1 MKAKHL
7 FFAMALPGL
16 FAACT
21 QEEWTSNEANNSL
34 ELAKRHNAGVVEFTI
49 DGDEAETRFNHEL
62 GRFDNGEEIDLYLM
76 DELTGNCDDGDANHM
91 HGYNT
96 SVQCWKYFNVW
107 DELYTLKDYAQ
118 TRYPFAYDETSQTWK
133 NCATLLEGNYF
144 AMHPSNEKIT
154 NRKDVWHYINPV
166 QGFSKDGEFYKL
178 AMDNQFWLGYTPIYR
193 DEDRTGEMTLP
204 LSMQP
209 VMTVLKLN
217 IGNKGST
224 DVIIDK
230 IVFKDGQGR
239 ALPTIAYVKP
249 NLPEEWRKT
258 VDVENPK
265 TADGCGD
272 LTCNDQ
278 ALDSEY
284 SRELTWPGTSTGRA
298 TARSIVEYAT
308 PADHIPYGL
317 EDTNVAYEYI
327 FNFDEA
333 SDLGGHFLKGNVD
346 NGEYVTVYFP
356 LPHNL
361 GDIVLEPVIYG
372 RIYDKPNNTWKYG
385 ILRKGD
391 FTSDNGS
398 KVFTLD
404 QAHLGKLQ
412 PYAQEVTAAF
422 DEMGFEAIN
431 DARIE
436 STEDLMRYLKGLE
449 TSYTSQEDVTIETK
463 VYGNGLVIND
473 EVINYLDEMNS
484 KNDCFITLDFEALN
498 STRYGE
504 ATVMLDTE
512 KESMKYFNFGNGTIN
527 FVVNKGI
534 HSLEKPNQNL
544 KSLAVEEN
552 AIFNVKADAK
562 IANTENNGILNV
574 AAKIKGNVE
583 NHKTIELQNTLLN
596 SANIDGIFTNENI
609 ANVVGTVTVKT
620 LKNKNT
626 CVNCG
631 VDKAVLTITNAGT
644 LDVQDLTNDD
654 KIVNNGILNAEELMN
669 NGTIESNA
677 TSNISA
683 LTNKGT
689 FAVNAGVTTLTEENS
704 NEGTINVAADA
715 KLSVKDDN
723 TLANQEAGVIN
734 VKGDL
739 MENIQNSGIIYV
751 IGDGHV
757 GVNGIVAN
765 SANGI
770 IDISAANN
778 GASSRVAKDMVTGK
792 AGNYFRYTVKQTIAA
807 DLKNTLA
814 ALISDNNYG
823 KNPVILVWNA
833 DSPATFGNTSNQ
845 GLVNAGKV
853 ERVIIERELTLIGTV
868 TFNDLNNNCNAVG
881 IKSDVN
887 AYNKAFQITSN
898 GKVIVDNAAK
908 LVLNRGSEYTN
919 IIFVTAWV
927 DGTLKVNN
935 TGALDST
942 TPELVKVFGAGRC
955 EFGAK
960 PANYSKWTKS
970 GEYTGE
976 WLVED

>member
-107 DELYTLKDYAQ
+107 DELYTLKNYAQ

-217 IGNKGST
+217 IGNKGNT
-224 DVIIDK
+224 DVIVDK

-249 NLPEEWRKT
+249 ALDEEWRKT

-398 KVFTLD
+398 RVFTLD
-404 QAHLGKLQ
+404 QANLGKLQ

-422 DEMGFEAIN
+422 DELGFEAIT

-436 STEDLMRYLKGLE
+436 NTEDLMRYLKGLE
-449 TSYTSQEDVTIETK
+449 TSYTSQEDVTIETN

-473 EVINYLDEMNS
+473 EVISYLDEMNS
-484 KNDCFITLDFEALN
+484 KNDCFITLDFKALN
-498 STRYGE
+498 TTD

-512 KESMKYFNFGNGTIN
+512 KESMKYFKFGNGTIN

-534 HSLEKPNQNL
+534 HSLEKANQNL

-574 AAKIKGNVE
+574 AAKIEGDVE

-654 KIVNNGILNAEELMN
+654 KIVNNGILNAEKLMN

-677 TSNISA
+677 TSNIST

-689 FAVNAGVTTLTEENS
+689 IEVNAGVTTLTEENS

-739 MENIQNSGIIYV
+739 MENIQNSGIINV

-757 GVNGIVAN
+757 GVNGIVDN

-814 ALISDNNYG
+814 ALISDNNY
-823 KNPVILVWNA
+823 KNNPIILVWDNN
-833 DSPATFGNTSNQ
+833 SPATFGNSQNY
-845 GLVNAGKV
+845 GYVDVKV
-853 ERVIIERELTLIGTV
+853 ERAIIDRELTLIGTV

-887 AYNKAFQITSN
+887 AYNKAFQITSK

-908 LVLNRGSEYTN
+908 LVLNRGNDYSYE
-919 IIFVTAWV
+919 FVTAWV

-942 TPELVKVFGAGRC
+942 TPGLVKVFGAGRC

-960 PANYSKWTKS
+960 PANYSKWTES

>member
-76 DELTGNCDDGDANHM
+76 DELTGNCDNGDANHM

-217 IGNKGST
+217 IGNKGNT
-224 DVIIDK
+224 DVIVDK

-249 NLPEEWRKT
+249 TLPEDEWRKT

-272 LTCNDQ
+272 LTCNSQ

-284 SRELTWPGTSTGRA
+284 SRELTWPGTSIGRA

-404 QAHLGKLQ
+404 QANLGKLQ

-422 DEMGFEAIN
+422 DEYGFEAIT

-449 TSYTSQEDVTIETK
+449 TSYTSQENVTIETN

-473 EVINYLDEMNS
+473 EVISYLDEMNS
-484 KNDCFITLDFEALN
+484 KNDCFITLDFKALN
-498 STRYGE
+498 TTD

-534 HSLEKPNQNL
+534 HSLEKANQNL

-574 AAKIKGNVE
+574 AAKIEGNVE
-583 NHKTIELQNTLLN
+583 NHKTIELQN

-609 ANVVGTVTVKT
+609 ANVVGTVTVET

-654 KIVNNGILNAEELMN
+654 KIVNNGILNAEKLMN

-677 TSNISA
+677 TSNIST

-689 FAVNAGVTTLTEENS
+689 IEVNAGVTTLTEENS

-770 IDISAANN
+770 IDISASNN

-814 ALISDNNYG
+814 ALISDNNY
-823 KNPVILVWNA
+823 KNNPIILVWDNN
-833 DSPATFGNTSNQ
+833 SPATFGNSQNY
-845 GLVNAGKV
+845 GYVDVKV
-853 ERVIIERELTLIGTV
+853 ERAIIDRELTLIGTV

-887 AYNKAFQITSN
+887 AYNKAFQITSK

-908 LVLNRGSEYTN
+908 LVLNRGNDYSYE
-919 IIFVTAWV
+919 FVTAWV

-942 TPELVKVFGAGRC
+942 TPGLVKVFGAGRC

-960 PANYSKWTKS
+960 PANYSKWTES

>member
-249 NLPEEWRKT
+249 TLPGEWRKT

-398 KVFTLD
+398 RVFTLD

-422 DEMGFEAIN
+422 DEMGFEAIT

-449 TSYTSQEDVTIETK
+449 TSYTSKENVTIETK

-534 HSLEKPNQNL
+534 HSLEKANQNL

-574 AAKIKGNVE
+574 AAKIEGNVE

-644 LDVQDLTNDD
+644 LDVQDLTNYD

-677 TSNISA
+677 TSNIST

-689 FAVNAGVTTLTEENS
+689 IEVNAGVTTLTKENS

-739 MENIQNSGIIYV
+739 MENIQNSGIINV

-757 GVNGIVAN
+757 GVNGVVAD
-765 SANGI
+765 SAHGI

-778 GASSRVAKDMVTGK
+778 GASSRVAKDVVTGK

-814 ALISDNNYG
+814 ALISDKNYKNN
-823 KNPVILVWNA
+823 PIILVWDNN
-833 DSPATFGNTSNQ
+833 SPATFGNSRNY
-845 GLVNAGKV
+845 GYVDVKV
-853 ERVIIERELTLIGTV
+853 ERAIIDRELTLIGTV

-887 AYNKAFQITSN
+887 AYNKAFQITSK

-908 LVLNRGSEYTN
+908 LVLNRGNDYSYE
-919 IIFVTAWV
+919 FVTAWV

-942 TPELVKVFGAGRC
+942 TPGLVKVFGAGRC

-960 PANYSKWTKS
+960 PANYSKWTES

>member
-76 DELTGNCDDGDANHM
+76 DELTGNCDNGDANHM

-217 IGNKGST
+217 IGNKGNT
-224 DVIIDK
+224 DVIVDK

-249 NLPEEWRKT
+249 TLPKDEWRKT

-284 SRELTWPGTSTGRA
+284 SRELTWPGTSIGRA

-404 QAHLGKLQ
+404 QANLGKLQ

-422 DEMGFEAIN
+422 DEYGFEAIT

-449 TSYTSQEDVTIETK
+449 TSYTSQENVTIETN

-473 EVINYLDEMNS
+473 EVISYLDEMNS
-484 KNDCFITLDFEALN
+484 KNDCFITLDFKALN
-498 STRYGE
+498 TTD

-534 HSLEKPNQNL
+534 HSLEKANQNL

-574 AAKIKGNVE
+574 AAKIEGNVE
-583 NHKTIELQNTLLN
+583 NHKTIELQN

-609 ANVVGTVTVKT
+609 ANVVGTVTVET

-631 VDKAVLTITNAGT
+631 VDKALLTITNAGT

-654 KIVNNGILNAEELMN
+654 KIVNNGILNAEKLMN

-677 TSNISA
+677 TSNIST
-683 LTNKGT
+683 LTNRGT
-689 FAVNAGVTTLTEENS
+689 IEVNAGVTTLTEENS

-814 ALISDNNYG
+814 ALISDNNY
-823 KNPVILVWNA
+823 KNNPIILVWDNN
-833 DSPATFGNTSNQ
+833 SPATFGNSQNY
-845 GLVNAGKV
+845 GYVDVKV
-853 ERVIIERELTLIGTV
+853 ERAIIDRELTLIGTV

-887 AYNKAFQITSN
+887 AYNKAFQITSK

-908 LVLNRGSEYTN
+908 LVLNRGNDYSYE
-919 IIFVTAWV
+919 FVTAWV

-942 TPELVKVFGAGRC
+942 TPGLVKVFGAGRC

-960 PANYSKWTKS
+960 PANYSKWTES

>member
-76 DELTGNCDDGDANHM
+76 DELTGNCDNGDANHM

-217 IGNKGST
+217 IGNKGNT
-224 DVIIDK
+224 DVIVDK

-249 NLPEEWRKT
+249 ALDEEWRKT
-258 VDVENPK
+258 VEVENPK

-272 LTCNDQ
+272 LTCNGR

-284 SRELTWPGTSTGRA
+284 SRELTWPGTSIGRA

-404 QAHLGKLQ
+404 QANLGKLQ

-422 DEMGFEAIN
+422 DEYGFEAIT

-436 STEDLMRYLKGLE
+436 NTEDLMRYLKGLE
-449 TSYTSQEDVTIETK
+449 TSYTSQENVTIETN

-473 EVINYLDEMNS
+473 EVISYLDEMNS
-484 KNDCFITLDFEALN
+484 KNDCFITLDFKALN
-498 STRYGE
+498 TTD

-534 HSLEKPNQNL
+534 HSLEKANQNL

-574 AAKIKGNVE
+574 AAKIEGNVE
-583 NHKTIELQNTLLN
+583 NHKTIELQN

-609 ANVVGTVTVKT
+609 ANVVGTVTVET

-654 KIVNNGILNAEELMN
+654 KIVNNGILNAEKLMN

-677 TSNISA
+677 TSNIST

-689 FAVNAGVTTLTEENS
+689 IEVNAGVTTLTEENS

-814 ALISDNNYG
+814 ALISDNNY
-823 KNPVILVWNA
+823 KNNPIILVWDNN
-833 DSPATFGNTSNQ
+833 SPATFGNSQNY
-845 GLVNAGKV
+845 GYVDVKV
-853 ERVIIERELTLIGTV
+853 ERAIIDRELTLIGTV

-887 AYNKAFQITSN
+887 AYNKAFQITSK

-908 LVLNRGSEYTN
+908 LVLNSGNDYSYE
-919 IIFVTAWV
+919 FVTAWV

-942 TPELVKVFGAGRC
+942 TPGLVKVFGAGRC

-960 PANYSKWTKS
+960 PANYSKWTES

>member
-76 DELTGNCDDGDANHM
+76 DELTGNCDNGDANHM

-217 IGNKGST
+217 IGNKGNT
-224 DVIIDK
+224 DVIVDK

-249 NLPEEWRKT
+249 TLPKDEWRKT

-284 SRELTWPGTSTGRA
+284 SRELTWPGTSIGRA

-404 QAHLGKLQ
+404 QANLGKLQ

-422 DEMGFEAIN
+422 DEYGFEAIT

-449 TSYTSQEDVTIETK
+449 TSYTSQENVTIETN

-473 EVINYLDEMNS
+473 EVISYLDEMNS
-484 KNDCFITLDFEALN
+484 KNDCFITLDFKALN
-498 STRYGE
+498 TTD

-534 HSLEKPNQNL
+534 HSLEKANQNL

-574 AAKIKGNVE
+574 AAKIEGNVE
-583 NHKTIELQNTLLN
+583 NHKTIELQN

-609 ANVVGTVTVKT
+609 ANVVGTVTVET

-654 KIVNNGILNAEELMN
+654 KIVNNGILNAEKLMN

-677 TSNISA
+677 TSNIST
-683 LTNKGT
+683 LTNRGT
-689 FAVNAGVTTLTEENS
+689 IEVNAGVTTLTEENS

-814 ALISDNNYG
+814 ALISDNNY
-823 KNPVILVWNA
+823 KNNPIILVWDNN
-833 DSPATFGNTSNQ
+833 SPATFGNSQNY
-845 GLVNAGKV
+845 GYVDVKV
-853 ERVIIERELTLIGTV
+853 ERAIIDRELTLIGTV

-887 AYNKAFQITSN
+887 AYNKAFQITSK

-908 LVLNRGSEYTN
+908 LVLNRGNDYSYE
-919 IIFVTAWV
+919 FVTAWV

-942 TPELVKVFGAGRC
+942 TPGLVKVFGAGRC

-960 PANYSKWTKS
+960 PANYSKWTES

>member
-76 DELTGNCDDGDANHM
+76 DELTGNCDNGDANHM

-217 IGNKGST
+217 IGNKGNT
-224 DVIIDK
+224 DVIVDK

-249 NLPEEWRKT
+249 TLPEGEWRKT

-272 LTCNDQ
+272 LTCNGKT
-278 ALDSEY
+278 LDSEY

-404 QAHLGKLQ
+404 QANLGKLQ

-422 DEMGFEAIN
+422 DEYGFEAIT

-449 TSYTSQEDVTIETK
+449 TSYTSQENVTIETN

-473 EVINYLDEMNS
+473 EVISYLDEMNS
-484 KNDCFITLDFEALN
+484 KNDCFITLDFKALN
-498 STRYGE
+498 TTD

-527 FVVNKGI
+527 FVVNKGV
-534 HSLEKPNQNL
+534 HSLEKDNQNL

-574 AAKIKGNVE
+574 AAKIEGNVE
-583 NHKTIELQNTLLN
+583 NHKTIELQNY
-596 SANIDGIFTNENI
+596 ANIDGIFTNENI
-609 ANVVGTVTVKT
+609 ANVVGAVDVKT
-620 LKNKNT
+620 LNNKNT

-631 VDKAVLTITNAGT
+631 VDEAVLTITKAGT
-644 LDVQDLTNDD
+644 LNVQTLSNDN
-654 KIVNNGILNAEELMN
+654 KIVNDGILNAEELTN

-677 TSNISA
+677 TSNIA
-683 LTNKGT
+683 KMTNKG
-689 FAVNAGVTTLTEENS
+689 FVAVNAGVTTLTEENS
-704 NEGTINVAADA
+704 NEGTIDVAADA

-739 MENIQNSGIIYV
+739 MENIQNSGIINV

-814 ALISDNNYG
+814 ALISDNNY
-823 KNPVILVWNA
+823 KNNPIILVWDNN
-833 DSPATFGNTSNQ
+833 SPATFGNSQNY
-845 GLVNAGKV
+845 GYVDVKV
-853 ERVIIERELTLIGTV
+853 ERAIIDRELTLIGTV

-887 AYNKAFQITSN
+887 AYNKAFQITSK

-908 LVLNRGSEYTN
+908 LVLNRGNDYSYE
-919 IIFVTAWV
+919 FVTAWV

-942 TPELVKVFGAGRC
+942 TPGLVKVFGAGRC

-960 PANYSKWTKS
+960 PANYSKWTES

>member
-76 DELTGNCDDGDANHM
+76 DELTGNCDNGDANHM

-217 IGNKGST
+217 IGNKGNT
-224 DVIIDK
+224 DVIVDK

-249 NLPEEWRKT
+249 TLPESEWRKT
-258 VDVENPK
+258 VNVENPK

-272 LTCNDQ
+272 LICNNKT
-278 ALDSEY
+278 LDSEY

-404 QAHLGKLQ
+404 QANLGKLQ

-422 DEMGFEAIN
+422 DEYGFEAIT

-436 STEDLMRYLKGLE
+436 NTEDLMRYLKGLE
-449 TSYTSQEDVTIETK
+449 TSYTSQENVTIETN

-473 EVINYLDEMNS
+473 EVISYLDEMNS
-484 KNDCFITLDFEALN
+484 KNDCFITLDFKALN
-498 STRYGE
+498 TTD

-534 HSLEKPNQNL
+534 HSQEKANQNL
-544 KSLAVEEN
+544 KSLAIEEN
-552 AIFNVKADAK
+552 ATFNVKAETK
-562 IANTENNGILNV
+562 VGNTENNGNLSV
-574 AAKIKGNVE
+574 AAKIEGNVE
-583 NHKTIELQNTLLN
+583 NHKTIELQNN
-596 SANIDGIFTNENI
+596 ANIDGTFTNENI
-609 ANVVGTVTVKT
+609 ANVVGTVTVET

-654 KIVNNGILNAEELMN
+654 KIVNNGILNAEKLMN

-677 TSNISA
+677 TSNIST

-689 FAVNAGVTTLTEENS
+689 IEVNAGVTTLTEENS

-814 ALISDNNYG
+814 ALISDNNY
-823 KNPVILVWNA
+823 KNNPIILVWDNN
-833 DSPATFGNTSNQ
+833 SPATFGNSQNY
-845 GLVNAGKV
+845 GYVDVKV
-853 ERVIIERELTLIGTV
+853 ERAIIDRELTLIGTV

-887 AYNKAFQITSN
+887 AYNKAFQITSK

-908 LVLNRGSEYTN
+908 LVLNRGNDYSYE
-919 IIFVTAWV
+919 FVTAWV

>member
-217 IGNKGST
+217 IGNKGNT
-224 DVIIDK
+224 DVIVDK

-249 NLPEEWRKT
+249 TLPEDEWRKT

-272 LTCNDQ
+272 LTCNGKT
-278 ALDSEY
+278 LDSEY

-404 QAHLGKLQ
+404 QANLGKLQ

-422 DEMGFEAIN
+422 DEYGFEAIT

-449 TSYTSQEDVTIETK
+449 TSYTSQENVTIETN

-473 EVINYLDEMNS
+473 EVISYLDEMNS
-484 KNDCFITLDFEALN
+484 KNDCFITLDFKALN
-498 STRYGE
+498 TTD

-534 HSLEKPNQNL
+534 HSLEKANQNL

-574 AAKIKGNVE
+574 AAKIEGNVE
-583 NHKTIELQNTLLN
+583 NHKTIELQN

-609 ANVVGTVTVKT
+609 ANVVGTVTVET

-654 KIVNNGILNAEELMN
+654 KIVNNGILNAEKLMN

-677 TSNISA
+677 TSNIST

-689 FAVNAGVTTLTEENS
+689 IEVNAGVTTLTEENS

-814 ALISDNNYG
+814 ALISDNNY
-823 KNPVILVWNA
+823 KNNPIILVWDNN
-833 DSPATFGNTSNQ
+833 SPATFGNSQNY
-845 GLVNAGKV
+845 GYVDVKV
-853 ERVIIERELTLIGTV
+853 ERAIIDRELTLIGTV

-887 AYNKAFQITSN
+887 AYNKAFQITSK

-908 LVLNRGSEYTN
+908 LVLNRGNDYSYE
-919 IIFVTAWV
+919 FVTAWV

-942 TPELVKVFGAGRC
+942 TPGLVKVFGAGRC

-960 PANYSKWTKS
+960 PANYSKWTES

>member
-76 DELTGNCDDGDANHM
+76 DELTGNCDNGDANHM

-107 DELYTLKDYAQ
+107 NELYTLKDYAQ

-217 IGNKGST
+217 IGNKGNT
-224 DVIIDK
+224 DVIVDK

-249 NLPEEWRKT
+249 TLPEDEWRKT
-258 VDVENPK
+258 VEVENPK

-272 LTCNDQ
+272 LTCNGET
-278 ALDSEY
+278 LDSEY

-298 TARSIVEYAT
+298 TARSIVKYAT

-333 SDLGGHFLKGNVD
+333 SELGGHFLKGNVD

-361 GDIVLEPVIYG
+361 GKEIVLEPVIYG

-412 PYAQEVTAAF
+412 PYAQEVTATF
-422 DEMGFEAIN
+422 DEYGFEAIT

-436 STEDLMRYLKGLE
+436 NTEDLMRYLKGLE
-449 TSYTSQEDVTIETK
+449 TSYTSQNKVNIETN

-473 EVINYLDEMNS
+473 EVISYLDEMNS
-484 KNDCFITLDFEALN
+484 KNDCFITLDFKALN
-498 STRYGE
+498 NTKYGE

-512 KESMKYFNFGNGTIN
+512 KESMKYFNFGNGSIN

-574 AAKIKGNVE
+574 AAKIEGNVE

-654 KIVNNGILNAEELMN
+654 KIVNNGILNAGKLMN

-677 TSNISA
+677 TSKISA

-689 FAVNAGVTTLTEENS
+689 FAVNAGVTTLTGENS
-704 NEGTINVAADA
+704 NEGTIKVAAGA
-715 KLSVKDDN
+715 KLSVMDDN

-734 VKGDL
+734 VEGDL

-757 GVNGIVAN
+757 GVNGVVAD
-765 SANGI
+765 SAHGI

-778 GASSRVAKDMVTGK
+778 GASSRVAKDVVTGK

-868 TFNDLNNNCNAVG
+868 TFNDLNNNCNAVV

-887 AYNKAFQITSN
+887 AYNKAFQITSK

-908 LVLNRGSEYTN
+908 LVLNRGN
-919 IIFVTAWV
+919 DADKFVTAWV

-942 TPELVKVFGAGRC
+942 TPGLVKVFGAGRC

-970 GEYTGE
+970 GKYTGE

>member
-249 NLPEEWRKT
+249 TLPGEWRKT

-398 KVFTLD
+398 RVFTLD

-422 DEMGFEAIN
+422 DEMGFEAIT

-449 TSYTSQEDVTIETK
+449 TSYTSKENVTIETK

-534 HSLEKPNQNL
+534 HSLEKANQNL

-574 AAKIKGNVE
+574 AAKIEGNVE

-677 TSNISA
+677 TSNIST

-689 FAVNAGVTTLTEENS
+689 IEVNAGVTTLTKENS

-739 MENIQNSGIIYV
+739 MENIQNSGIINV

-757 GVNGIVAN
+757 GVNGVVAD
-765 SANGI
+765 SAHGI

-778 GASSRVAKDMVTGK
+778 GASSRVAKDVVTGK

-814 ALISDNNYG
+814 ALISDKNYKNN
-823 KNPVILVWNA
+823 PIILVWDNN
-833 DSPATFGNTSNQ
+833 SPATFGNSRNY
-845 GLVNAGKV
+845 GYVDVKV
-853 ERVIIERELTLIGTV
+853 ERAIIDRELTLIGTV

-887 AYNKAFQITSN
+887 AYNKAFQITSK

-908 LVLNRGSEYTN
+908 LVLNRGNDYSYE
-919 IIFVTAWV
+919 FVTAWV

-942 TPELVKVFGAGRC
+942 TPGLVKVFGAGRC

-960 PANYSKWTKS
+960 PANYSKWTES

>member
-62 GRFDNGEEIDLYLM
+62 GKFDNGEEIDLYLM
-76 DELTGNCDDGDANHM
+76 DELTGNCDNGDANHM

-217 IGNKGST
+217 IGNKGNT
-224 DVIIDK
+224 DVIVDK

-249 NLPEEWRKT
+249 TLPEDEWRKT

-272 LTCNDQ
+272 LTCNNKT
-278 ALDSEY
+278 LDSEY

-404 QAHLGKLQ
+404 QANLGKLQ

-422 DEMGFEAIN
+422 DEYGFEAIT

-436 STEDLMRYLKGLE
+436 NTEDLMRYLKGLE
-449 TSYTSQEDVTIETK
+449 TSYTSQENVTIETN

-473 EVINYLDEMNS
+473 EVISYLDEMNS
-484 KNDCFITLDFEALN
+484 KNDCFITLDFKALN
-498 STRYGE
+498 TTD

-534 HSLEKPNQNL
+534 HSLEKANQNL
-544 KSLAVEEN
+544 KSLAIEEN
-552 AIFNVKADAK
+552 ATFNVKAETK
-562 IANTENNGILNV
+562 VGNTENNGILSV
-574 AAKIKGNVE
+574 AAKIEGNVE
-583 NHKTIELQNTLLN
+583 NHKTIELQNN
-596 SANIDGIFTNENI
+596 ANIDGTFTNENI
-609 ANVVGTVTVKT
+609 ANVVGTVTVET

-654 KIVNNGILNAEELMN
+654 KIVNNGILNAEKLMN

-677 TSNISA
+677 TSNIST

-689 FAVNAGVTTLTEENS
+689 IEVNAGVTTLTEENS

-757 GVNGIVAN
+757 CVNGIVAN

-778 GASSRVAKDMVTGK
+778 GASSRVAKDMVTEK

-814 ALISDNNYG
+814 ALISDKNYKNN
-823 KNPVILVWNA
+823 PIILVWDNN
-833 DSPATFGNTSNQ
+833 SPATFGNSQNY
-845 GLVNAGKV
+845 GYVDVKV
-853 ERVIIERELTLIGTV
+853 ERAIIDRELTLIGTV
-868 TFNDLNNNCNAVG
+868 TFNDLNNYCNAVG

-887 AYNKAFQITSN
+887 AYNKAFQITSK

-908 LVLNRGSEYTN
+908 LVLNRGNDYSYE
-919 IIFVTAWV
+919 FVTAWV

-942 TPELVKVFGAGRC
+942 TPRLVKVFGAGRC

>member
-76 DELTGNCDDGDANHM
+76 DELTGYCDDGDANHM

-217 IGNKGST
+217 IGNKGNT
-224 DVIIDK
+224 DVIVDK

-239 ALPTIAYVKP
+239 ALPTIAYVNP
-249 NLPEEWRKT
+249 TLPDDEWRKT

-272 LTCNDQ
+272 LTCNGQ

-284 SRELTWPGTSTGRA
+284 SREQTWPGTSTGRA

-398 KVFTLD
+398 RVFTLD
-404 QAHLGKLQ
+404 QAFLGKLQ

-449 TSYTSQEDVTIETK
+449 TSYTSQENDTIETN

-473 EVINYLDEMNS
+473 EVISYLDEMNS
-484 KNDCFITLDFEALN
+484 KNDCFITLDFKALN
-498 STRYGE
+498 TTD

-534 HSLEKPNQNL
+534 HSLEKVNQNL

-574 AAKIKGNVE
+574 AAKIEGSVE
-583 NHKTIELQNTLLN
+583 NHKTIELQNTLRN

-620 LKNKNT
+620 LINKNT

-654 KIVNNGILNAEELMN
+654 KIVNNGILNAEELTN

-689 FAVNAGVTTLTEENS
+689 FAVNAGVTTLTGENS
-704 NEGTINVAADA
+704 NEGTINVAAGA

-734 VKGDL
+734 VEGDL

-757 GVNGIVAN
+757 GVNGVVAD
-765 SANGI
+765 SAHGI

-778 GASSRVAKDMVTGK
+778 GASSRVAKDVVTGK

-881 IKSDVN
+881 IKSDVKV
-887 AYNKAFQITSN
+887 YFKAFQITSK

-908 LVLNRGSEYTN
+908 LVLNRGSEYSN
-919 IIFVTAWV
+919 IYVSAWV

-942 TPELVKVFGAGRC
+942 TPGLVKVFGAGRC

-960 PANYSKWTKS
+960 PANYSKWIES
-970 GEYTGE
+970 GEYIGE

>member
-76 DELTGNCDDGDANHM
+76 DELTGSCDDGDANHM

-217 IGNKGST
+217 IGNKGNT
-224 DVIIDK
+224 DVIVDK
-230 IVFKDGQGR
+230 IVFKDRQGR

-249 NLPEEWRKT
+249 TLPESEWRKT
-258 VDVENPK
+258 VEVENPK

-272 LTCNDQ
+272 LTCNGKT
-278 ALDSEY
+278 LDSQY

-333 SDLGGHFLKGNVD
+333 SELGGHFLKGNVD

-361 GDIVLEPVIYG
+361 GKEMVLEPVIYG

-404 QAHLGKLQ
+404 QANLGKLQ
-412 PYAQEVTAAF
+412 PYAQEVTATF
-422 DEMGFEAIN
+422 DEYGFEAIT

-436 STEDLMRYLKGLE
+436 NTEDLMRYLKGLE
-449 TSYTSQEDVTIETK
+449 TSYTSQKDVTIETN

-473 EVINYLDEMNS
+473 EVISYLDEMNS
-484 KNDCFITLDFEALN
+484 KNDCFITLDFKALN
-498 STRYGE
+498 NTEYGE

-512 KESMKYFNFGNGTIN
+512 KESMKYFNFGNGSIN
-527 FVVNKGI
+527 FVVNKGV
-534 HSLEKPNQNL
+534 HSLEKDNQNL

-574 AAKIKGNVE
+574 AAKIEGNVE
-583 NHKTIELQNTLLN
+583 NHKTIELQNN
-596 SANIDGIFTNENI
+596 ANIDGTFTNENI
-609 ANVVGTVTVKT
+609 ANVVGTVTVET

-654 KIVNNGILNAEELMN
+654 KIVNNGILNAEKLMN

-677 TSNISA
+677 TSNIST

-689 FAVNAGVTTLTEENS
+689 IEVNAGVTTLTEENS

-814 ALISDNNYG
+814 ALISDNNY
-823 KNPVILVWNA
+823 KNNPIILVWDNN
-833 DSPATFGNTSNQ
+833 SPATFGNSQNY
-845 GLVNAGKV
+845 GYVDVKV
-853 ERVIIERELTLIGTV
+853 ERAIIDRELTLIGTV

-887 AYNKAFQITSN
+887 AYNKAFQITSK

-908 LVLNRGSEYTN
+908 LVLNRGNDYSYE
-919 IIFVTAWV
+919 FVTAWV

-942 TPELVKVFGAGRC
+942 TPGLVKVFGAGRC

-960 PANYSKWTKS
+960 PANYSKWTES

>member
-76 DELTGNCDDGDANHM
+76 DELTGNCDNGDANHM

-217 IGNKGST
+217 IGNKGNT
-224 DVIIDK
+224 DVIVDK

-239 ALPTIAYVKP
+239 VLPTIAYVKP
-249 NLPEEWRKT
+249 TLPEDEWRKT

-272 LTCNDQ
+272 LTCNNKT
-278 ALDSEY
+278 LDSEY

-404 QAHLGKLQ
+404 QANLGKLQ

-422 DEMGFEAIN
+422 DEYGFEAIT

-436 STEDLMRYLKGLE
+436 NTEDLMRYLKGLE
-449 TSYTSQEDVTIETK
+449 TSYTSQENVTIETN

-473 EVINYLDEMNS
+473 EVISYLDEMNS
-484 KNDCFITLDFEALN
+484 KNDCFITLDFKALN
-498 STRYGE
+498 TTD

-534 HSLEKPNQNL
+534 HSLEKANQNL
-544 KSLAVEEN
+544 KSLAIEEN
-552 AIFNVKADAK
+552 VTFNVKAETK
-562 IANTENNGILNV
+562 VGNTENNGILSV
-574 AAKIKGNVE
+574 AAKIEGNVE
-583 NHKTIELQNTLLN
+583 NHKTIELQNN
-596 SANIDGIFTNENI
+596 ANIDGTFTNENI
-609 ANVVGTVTVKT
+609 ANVVGTVTVET

-654 KIVNNGILNAEELMN
+654 KIVNNGILNAEKLMN

-677 TSNISA
+677 TSNIST

-689 FAVNAGVTTLTEENS
+689 IEVNAGVTTLTEENS

-814 ALISDNNYG
+814 ALISDNNY
-823 KNPVILVWNA
+823 KNNPIILVWDNN
-833 DSPATFGNTSNQ
+833 SPATFGNSQNY
-845 GLVNAGKV
+845 GYVDVKV
-853 ERVIIERELTLIGTV
+853 ERAIIDRELTLIGTV

-887 AYNKAFQITSN
+887 AYNKAFQITSK

-908 LVLNRGSEYTN
+908 LVLNRGNDYSYE
-919 IIFVTAWV
+919 FVTAWV

-942 TPELVKVFGAGRC
+942 TPGLVKVFGAGRC

>member
-76 DELTGNCDDGDANHM
+76 DELTGSCDDGDANHM
-91 HGYNT
+91 HGFDK
-96 SVQCWKYFNVW
+96 SQECWRYFNVW

-217 IGNKGST
+217 IGNKGNT
-224 DVIIDK
+224 DVIVDK
-230 IVFKDGQGR
+230 IVFKDRQGR

-249 NLPEEWRKT
+249 TLPESEWRKT
-258 VDVENPK
+258 VEVKNPK

-272 LTCNDQ
+272 LTCNGET
-278 ALDSEY
+278 LDSEY
-284 SRELTWPGTSTGRA
+284 SRELTWPGPGTSIGRA

-333 SDLGGHFLKGNVD
+333 SELGGHFLKGNVD
-346 NGEYVTVYFP
+346 NGEYVTVCFP

-361 GDIVLEPVIYG
+361 GKEMVLEPVIYG
-372 RIYDKPNNTWKYG
+372 RIYDKPNNKWKYG

-404 QAHLGKLQ
+404 QANLGKLL
-412 PYAQEVTAAF
+412 PYTQEVTATF
-422 DEMGFEAIN
+422 DEYGFEAIT

-436 STEDLMRYLKGLE
+436 NTEDLMRYLKGLE
-449 TSYTSQEDVTIETK
+449 TSYTSQKDVTIETN

-473 EVINYLDEMNS
+473 EVISYLDEMNS
-484 KNDCFITLDFEALN
+484 KNDCFITLDFKALN
-498 STRYGE
+498 TTD

-534 HSLEKPNQNL
+534 HSLEKANQNL

-562 IANTENNGILNV
+562 ITNTENNGILNV
-574 AAKIKGNVE
+574 AAKIEGNVE
-583 NHKTIELQNTLLN
+583 NHKTIELQN

-609 ANVVGTVTVKT
+609 ANVVGTVDVKT

-631 VDKAVLTITNAGT
+631 VDEAVLTITKAGT
-644 LDVQDLTNDD
+644 LNVQTLSNDN
-654 KIVNNGILNAEELMN
+654 KIVNDGILNAEELTN

-677 TSNISA
+677 TSNIA
-683 LTNKGT
+683 KMTNKGIV
-689 FAVNAGVTTLTEENS
+689 AVNAGVTTLTEENS
-704 NEGTINVAADA
+704 NEGTIKVAAGA

-734 VKGDL
+734 VEGDL
-739 MENIQNSGIIYV
+739 MENIQNSGIINV

-814 ALISDNNYG
+814 ALISDNNY
-823 KNPVILVWNA
+823 KSNPIILVWDNN
-833 DSPATFGNTSNQ
+833 SPATFGNSQNY
-845 GLVNAGKV
+845 GYVDVKV
-853 ERVIIERELTLIGTV
+853 ERAIIDRELTLIGTV

-887 AYNKAFQITSN
+887 AYNKAFQITSK

-908 LVLNRGSEYTN
+908 LVLNRGNDYSYE
-919 IIFVTAWV
+919 FVTAWV

-942 TPELVKVFGAGRC
+942 TPGLVKVFGAGRC

-976 WLVED
+976 WLIEN

>member
-107 DELYTLKDYAQ
+107 DELYTLKNYAQ

-249 NLPEEWRKT
+249 ALPEEWRKT

-284 SRELTWPGTSTGRA
+284 SREQTWPGTSTGRA

-398 KVFTLD
+398 RVFTLD

-412 PYAQEVTAAF
+412 PYVQEVTAAF
-422 DEMGFEAIN
+422 DEMGFEAIR
-431 DARIE
+431 DVRIE

-449 TSYTSQEDVTIETK
+449 TSYTSQENVTIATK

-473 EVINYLDEMNS
+473 EVINYLDKMNS

-534 HSLEKPNQNL
+534 HSLEKPSQNL

-574 AAKIKGNVE
+574 AAKIEGDVE

-609 ANVVGTVTVKT
+609 ANVVGTVTVET
-620 LKNKNT
+620 LINKNT

-631 VDKAVLTITNAGT
+631 VGKAVLTITNAGT

-654 KIVNNGILNAEELMN
+654 KIVNNGILNAEELKN

-677 TSNISA
+677 TSNIST

-689 FAVNAGVTTLTEENS
+689 IEVNAGVTTLTGENS
-704 NEGTINVAADA
+704 NEGTINVAAGA

-734 VKGDL
+734 VEGDL

-757 GVNGIVAN
+757 GVNGVVAD
-765 SANGI
+765 SAHGI

-778 GASSRVAKDMVTGK
+778 GASSRVAKDVVTGK

-868 TFNDLNNNCNAVG
+868 TFNDLNNSCNAVG
-881 IKSDVN
+881 INSDVN
-887 AYNKAFQITSN
+887 AYNKAFQITSK

-908 LVLNRGSEYTN
+908 LVLNRGSEYSN
-919 IIFVTAWV
+919 IFVTAWV

-960 PANYSKWTKS
+960 PANYSKWTES

>member
-7 FFAMALPGL
+7 FFVMALPGL

-76 DELTGNCDDGDANHM
+76 DELTGSCDDGDANHM
-91 HGYNT
+91 HGFDK
-96 SVQCWKYFNVW
+96 SQECWRYFNVW
-107 DELYTLKDYAQ
+107 AELYTLKDYAQ

-217 IGNKGST
+217 IGNKGNT
-224 DVIIDK
+224 DVIVDK

-249 NLPEEWRKT
+249 ALDEEWRKT
-258 VDVENPK
+258 VEVENPK

-272 LTCNDQ
+272 LTCNGKT
-278 ALDSEY
+278 LDSEY

-333 SDLGGHFLKGNVD
+333 SELGGHFLKGNVD

-398 KVFTLD
+398 RVFTLD
-404 QAHLGKLQ
+404 QAFLGKLQ

-449 TSYTSQEDVTIETK
+449 TSYTSQKNDTIETN

-484 KNDCFITLDFEALN
+484 KNDCFITLDFKALN
-498 STRYGE
+498 TTD

-534 HSLEKPNQNL
+534 HSLEKTNQNL

-562 IANTENNGILNV
+562 IAYTENNGILNV
-574 AAKIKGNVE
+574 AAKIEGNVV

-654 KIVNNGILNAEELMN
+654 KIVNNGILNAEELTN

-689 FAVNAGVTTLTEENS
+689 FAVNAGVTTLTGENS
-704 NEGTINVAADA
+704 NEGTINVAAGA

-734 VKGDL
+734 VEGDL

-757 GVNGIVAN
+757 GVNGVVAD
-765 SANGI
+765 SAHGI

-778 GASSRVAKDMVTGK
+778 GASSRVAKDVVTGK

-881 IKSDVN
+881 IKSDVK
-887 AYNKAFQITSN
+887 AFNKAFQITSK

-908 LVLNRGSEYTN
+908 LVLNRGSEYSN
-919 IIFVTAWV
+919 IFVTAWV

-942 TPELVKVFGAGRC
+942 TPGLVKVFGAGRC

-960 PANYSKWTKS
+960 PANYSKWTES

>member
-76 DELTGNCDDGDANHM
+76 DELTGNCDNGDANHM

-193 DEDRTGEMTLP
+193 DEDRTGAMTLP

-217 IGNKGST
+217 IGNKGNT
-224 DVIIDK
+224 DVIVDK

-249 NLPEEWRKT
+249 TLPEGEWRKT

-272 LTCNDQ
+272 LTCNGKT
-278 ALDSEY
+278 LDSEY

-404 QAHLGKLQ
+404 QANLGKLQ

-422 DEMGFEAIN
+422 DEYGFEAIT

-449 TSYTSQEDVTIETK
+449 TSYTSQENVTIETN

-473 EVINYLDEMNS
+473 EVISYLDEMNS
-484 KNDCFITLDFEALN
+484 KNDCFITLDFKALN
-498 STRYGE
+498 TTD
-504 ATVMLDTE
+504 AIVMLDTE

-534 HSLEKPNQNL
+534 HSLEKANQNL

-574 AAKIKGNVE
+574 AAKIEGNVE
-583 NHKTIELQNTLLN
+583 NHKTIELQN

-609 ANVVGTVTVKT
+609 ANVVGTVTVET

-654 KIVNNGILNAEELMN
+654 KIVNNGILNAEKLMN

-677 TSNISA
+677 TSNIST

-689 FAVNAGVTTLTEENS
+689 IEVNAGVTTLTEENS

-814 ALISDNNYG
+814 ALISDNNY
-823 KNPVILVWNA
+823 KNNPIILVWDNN
-833 DSPATFGNTSNQ
+833 SPATFGNSQNY
-845 GLVNAGKV
+845 GYVDVKV
-853 ERVIIERELTLIGTV
+853 ERAIIDRELTLIGTV

-887 AYNKAFQITSN
+887 AYNKAFQITSK

-908 LVLNRGSEYTN
+908 LVLNRGNDYSYE
-919 IIFVTAWV
+919 FVTAWV

-942 TPELVKVFGAGRC
+942 TPGLVKVFGAGRC

-960 PANYSKWTKS
+960 PANYSKWTES

>member
-76 DELTGNCDDGDANHM
+76 DELTGNCDNGDANHM

-217 IGNKGST
+217 IGNKGNT
-224 DVIIDK
+224 DVIVDK

-249 NLPEEWRKT
+249 TLPESDWRKT

-272 LTCNDQ
+272 LTCNNKT
-278 ALDSEY
+278 LDSEY

-404 QAHLGKLQ
+404 QANLGKLQ

-422 DEMGFEAIN
+422 DEYGFEAIT

-436 STEDLMRYLKGLE
+436 NTEDLMRYLKGLE
-449 TSYTSQEDVTIETK
+449 TSYTSQENVTIETN

-484 KNDCFITLDFEALN
+484 KNDCFITLDFKALN
-498 STRYGE
+498 TTD

-534 HSLEKPNQNL
+534 HSLEKANQNL
-544 KSLAVEEN
+544 KSLAIEEN
-552 AIFNVKADAK
+552 ATFNVKAETK
-562 IANTENNGILNV
+562 VGNTENNGILSV
-574 AAKIKGNVE
+574 AAKIEGNVE
-583 NHKTIELQNTLLN
+583 NHKTIELQNN
-596 SANIDGIFTNENI
+596 ANIDGTFTNENI
-609 ANVVGTVTVKT
+609 ANVVGTVTVET

-654 KIVNNGILNAEELMN
+654 KIVNNGILNAEKLMN

-677 TSNISA
+677 TSNIST

-689 FAVNAGVTTLTEENS
+689 IEVNAGVTTLTEENS

-814 ALISDNNYG
+814 ALISDNNY
-823 KNPVILVWNA
+823 KNNPIILVWDNN
-833 DSPATFGNTSNQ
+833 SPATFGNSQNY
-845 GLVNAGKV
+845 GYVDVKV
-853 ERVIIERELTLIGTV
+853 ERAIIDRELTLIGTV

-887 AYNKAFQITSN
+887 AYNKAFQITSK

-908 LVLNRGSEYTN
+908 LVLNRGNDYSYE
-919 IIFVTAWV
+919 FVTAWV

-942 TPELVKVFGAGRC
+942 TPGLVKVFGAGRC

-960 PANYSKWTKS
+960 PANYSKWTES

>member
-49 DGDEAETRFNHEL
+49 NGDEAETRFNHEL

-76 DELTGNCDDGDANHM
+76 DELTGSCDNGDANHM

-107 DELYTLKDYAQ
+107 DELYTLKNYAQ

-217 IGNKGST
+217 IGNKGNT
-224 DVIIDK
+224 DVIVDK

-249 NLPEEWRKT
+249 ALDEEWRKT

-272 LTCNDQ
+272 LTCNDK

-404 QAHLGKLQ
+404 QANLGKLQ

-422 DEMGFEAIN
+422 DEYGFEAIT

-449 TSYTSQEDVTIETK
+449 TSYTSQENVTIETN

-473 EVINYLDEMNS
+473 EVISYLDEMNS
-484 KNDCFITLDFEALN
+484 KNDCFITLDFKALN
-498 STRYGE
+498 TTD

-534 HSLEKPNQNL
+534 HSLEKANQNL
-544 KSLAVEEN
+544 KSLAIEEN
-552 AIFNVKADAK
+552 ATFNVKAETK
-562 IANTENNGILNV
+562 VGNTENNGILSV
-574 AAKIKGNVE
+574 AAKIEGNVE
-583 NHKTIELQNTLLN
+583 NHKTIELQNN
-596 SANIDGIFTNENI
+596 ANIDGTFTNENI
-609 ANVVGTVTVKT
+609 ANVVGTVTVET

-654 KIVNNGILNAEELMN
+654 KIVNNGILNAEKLVN

-677 TSNISA
+677 TSNIA
-683 LTNKGT
+683 KMTNKGIV
-689 FAVNAGVTTLTEENS
+689 AVNAGVTTLTGENS
-704 NEGTINVAADA
+704 NEGTIDVAAGA

-739 MENIQNSGIIYV
+739 MENIQNSGIINV

-778 GASSRVAKDMVTGK
+778 GASSRVAKDVVTGK

-814 ALISDNNYG
+814 ALISDNNY
-823 KNPVILVWNA
+823 KNNPIILVWDNN
-833 DSPATFGNTSNQ
+833 SPATFGNSQNY
-845 GLVNAGKV
+845 GYVDVKV
-853 ERVIIERELTLIGTV
+853 ERAIIDRELTLIGTV

-887 AYNKAFQITSN
+887 VYNKAFQITSN
-898 GKVIVDNAAK
+898 GKVIVDNTAK
-908 LVLNRGSEYTN
+908 LVLNRGSEYSN
-919 IIFVTAWV
+919 RFVTAWV

-942 TPELVKVFGAGRC
+942 TPGLVKVFGAGRC

-960 PANYSKWTKS
+960 AENYSKWVES
-970 GEYTGE
+970 GEYDGE

>member
-107 DELYTLKDYAQ
+107 DELYTLKNYAQ

-209 VMTVLKLN
+209 IMTVLKLN

-249 NLPEEWRKT
+249 ALPEEWRKT

-284 SRELTWPGTSTGRA
+284 SREQTWPGTSTGRA

-398 KVFTLD
+398 RVFTLD

-412 PYAQEVTAAF
+412 PYVQEVTAAF

-473 EVINYLDEMNS
+473 EVINYLDKMNS
-484 KNDCFITLDFEALN
+484 KNDCFITLDFKALN
-498 STRYGE
+498 TTD

-534 HSLEKPNQNL
+534 HSLEKTNQNL

-574 AAKIKGNVE
+574 AAKIEGDVE

-609 ANVVGTVTVKT
+609 ANVVGTVTVET
-620 LKNKNT
+620 LINKNT

-631 VDKAVLTITNAGT
+631 VGKAVLTITNAGT

-654 KIVNNGILNAEELMN
+654 KIVNNGILNAEELKN

-677 TSNISA
+677 TSNIST

-689 FAVNAGVTTLTEENS
+689 IEVNAGVTTLTGENS
-704 NEGTINVAADA
+704 NEGTINVAAGA

-757 GVNGIVAN
+757 GVNGVVAD
-765 SANGI
+765 SAHGI

-778 GASSRVAKDMVTGK
+778 GASSRVAKDVVTGK

-868 TFNDLNNNCNAVG
+868 TFNDLNNSCNAVG
-881 IKSDVN
+881 INSDVN
-887 AYNKAFQITSN
+887 AYNKAFQITSK

-908 LVLNRGSEYTN
+908 LVLNRGNDYLYA
-919 IIFVTAWV
+919 FVTAWV

-942 TPELVKVFGAGRC
+942 TPGLVKVFGAGRC

-960 PANYSKWTKS
+960 PANYSKWTRS

>member
-76 DELTGNCDDGDANHM
+76 DELTGNCDNDDANHM

-217 IGNKGST
+217 IGNKGNT
-224 DVIIDK
+224 DVIVDK

-249 NLPEEWRKT
+249 TLPEGEWRKT

-265 TADGCGD
+265 TADGCGN
-272 LTCNDQ
+272 LTCNSQ

-284 SRELTWPGTSTGRA
+284 SRELTWPGTSIGRA

-361 GDIVLEPVIYG
+361 GGIVLEPVIYG

-404 QAHLGKLQ
+404 QANLGKLQ

-422 DEMGFEAIN
+422 DEYGFEAIT

-449 TSYTSQEDVTIETK
+449 TSYTSQENVTIETN

-473 EVINYLDEMNS
+473 EVISYLDEMNS
-484 KNDCFITLDFEALN
+484 KNDCFITLDFKALN
-498 STRYGE
+498 TTD

-534 HSLEKPNQNL
+534 HSLEKANQNL

-574 AAKIKGNVE
+574 AAKIEGNVE
-583 NHKTIELQNTLLN
+583 NHKTIELQN

-609 ANVVGTVTVKT
+609 ANVVGKVTVET

-654 KIVNNGILNAEELMN
+654 KIVNNGILNAEKLMN

-677 TSNISA
+677 TSNIST

-689 FAVNAGVTTLTEENS
+689 IEVNAGVTTLTEENS

-814 ALISDNNYG
+814 ALISDNNY
-823 KNPVILVWNA
+823 KNNPIILVWDNN
-833 DSPATFGNTSNQ
+833 SPATFGNSQNYDY
-845 GLVNAGKV
+845 VDVKV
-853 ERVIIERELTLIGTV
+853 ERAIIDRELTLIGTV

-887 AYNKAFQITSN
+887 AYNKAFQITSK

-908 LVLNRGSEYTN
+908 LVLNIGYSYE
-919 IIFVTAWV
+919 FVTVWV

-942 TPELVKVFGAGRC
+942 TPGLVKVFGAGRC

>member
-76 DELTGNCDDGDANHM
+76 DELTGSCDDGDANHM

-217 IGNKGST
+217 IGNKGNT
-224 DVIIDK
+224 DVIVDK
-230 IVFKDGQGR
+230 IVFKDRQGR

-249 NLPEEWRKT
+249 ALDEEWRKT
-258 VDVENPK
+258 VEVENPK

-272 LTCNDQ
+272 LTCNGET
-278 ALDSEY
+278 LDSEY

-333 SDLGGHFLKGNVD
+333 SELGGHFLKGNVD

-361 GDIVLEPVIYG
+361 GRGMVLEPVIYG

-412 PYAQEVTAAF
+412 PYAQEVTATF
-422 DEMGFEAIN
+422 DEYGFEAIT

-436 STEDLMRYLKGLE
+436 NTEDLMRYLKGLE
-449 TSYTSQEDVTIETK
+449 TSYTSQNKVNIETN

-473 EVINYLDEMNS
+473 EVISYLDEMNS
-484 KNDCFITLDFEALN
+484 KNDCFITLDFKALN
-498 STRYGE
+498 RHGE

-512 KESMKYFNFGNGTIN
+512 KESMKYFNFGNGSIN

-534 HSLEKPNQNL
+534 HSLEKANQNL

-574 AAKIKGNVE
+574 AAKIEGNVE
-583 NHKTIELQNTLLN
+583 NHKTIELQNTLRN

-654 KIVNNGILNAEELMN
+654 KIVNNGILNAKELMN

-677 TSNISA
+677 TSNIST

-689 FAVNAGVTTLTEENS
+689 IEVNAGVTTLTEENS

-739 MENIQNSGIIYV
+739 MENIQNSGIINV

-757 GVNGIVAN
+757 GVNGIVDGK
-765 SANGI
+765 ANGI
-770 IDISAANN
+770 IDISKANN
-778 GASSRVAKDMVTGK
+778 AASSRVAKDMVTGMT
-792 AGNYFRYTVKQTIAA
+792 GNYFRYTVKEEIAA
-807 DLKNTLA
+807 DLKNVLK
-814 ALISDNNYG
+814 ALISSNNIG
-823 KNPVILVWNA
+823 VNPVILVWDT
-833 DSPATFGNTSNQ
+833 DSPATFGSTTNQ
-845 GLVNAGKV
+845 GLVNEGKV
-853 ERVIIERELTLIGTV
+853 ERVVINRELTLIGTV
-868 TFNDLNNNCNAVG
+868 TFNDLNNSCKAVG

-887 AYNKAFQITSN
+887 AYNKAFQITSK

-908 LVLNRGSEYTN
+908 LVLNRGSEYSN
-919 IIFVTAWV
+919 IFVTAWV

-942 TPELVKVFGAGRC
+942 TPGLVKVFGAGRC
-955 EFGAK
+955 EFGTK

>member
-76 DELTGNCDDGDANHM
+76 DELTGDCDNGDANHM

-249 NLPEEWRKT
+249 TLVDEWRKT

-298 TARSIVEYAT
+298 TARSIVKYAT
-308 PADHIPYGL
+308 PANHIPYGL

-398 KVFTLD
+398 RVFTLD

-431 DARIE
+431 DVRIE

-449 TSYTSQEDVTIETK
+449 TSYTSHEKVTITTK

-473 EVINYLDEMNS
+473 EVISYLDEMNS
-484 KNDCFITLDFEALN
+484 KNDCFITLDFKALN
-498 STRYGE
+498 TTD

-534 HSLEKPNQNL
+534 HSLEKVNQNL

-574 AAKIKGNVE
+574 AAKIEGNVE

-620 LKNKNT
+620 LINKNT

-654 KIVNNGILNAEELMN
+654 KIVNNGILNAEKLMN

-677 TSNISA
+677 TSNIST

-689 FAVNAGVTTLTEENS
+689 IEVNAGVTTLTEDNS
-704 NEGTINVAADA
+704 NEGTINVAAGA
-715 KLSVKDDN
+715 KLSVKDGN

-757 GVNGIVAN
+757 GVNGVVAD
-765 SANGI
+765 SAHGI

-778 GASSRVAKDMVTGK
+778 GASSRVAKDVVTGK

-868 TFNDLNNNCNAVG
+868 TFNDLNNSCNAVG
-881 IKSDVN
+881 IKSDVK
-887 AYNKAFQITSN
+887 AFNKAFQITSK

-908 LVLNRGSEYTN
+908 LVLNRGSEYSN
-919 IIFVTAWV
+919 SFVTAWV

-960 PANYSKWTKS
+960 PANYSKWIRS

>member
-107 DELYTLKDYAQ
+107 NELYTLKDYAQ

-217 IGNKGST
+217 IGNKGNT
-224 DVIIDK
+224 DVIVDK

-249 NLPEEWRKT
+249 ALDEEWRKT
-258 VDVENPK
+258 VEVENPK

-272 LTCNDQ
+272 LTCNGKT
-278 ALDSEY
+278 LDSEY

-333 SDLGGHFLKGNVD
+333 SELGGHFLKGNVD

-398 KVFTLD
+398 RVFTLD
-404 QAHLGKLQ
+404 QAFLGKLQ

-449 TSYTSQEDVTIETK
+449 TSYTSQKNDTIETN

-484 KNDCFITLDFEALN
+484 KNDCFITLDFKALN
-498 STRYGE
+498 TTD

-534 HSLEKPNQNL
+534 HSLEKTNQNL

-562 IANTENNGILNV
+562 IAYTENNGILNV
-574 AAKIKGNVE
+574 AAKIEGDVV

-654 KIVNNGILNAEELMN
+654 KIVNNGILNAEKLTN

-689 FAVNAGVTTLTEENS
+689 FAVNAGVTTLTGENS
-704 NEGTINVAADA
+704 NEGTINVAAGA

-734 VKGDL
+734 VEGDL

-757 GVNGIVAN
+757 GVNGVVAD
-765 SANGI
+765 SAHGI

-778 GASSRVAKDMVTGK
+778 GASSRVAKDVVTGK

-881 IKSDVN
+881 IKSDDN
-887 AYNKAFQITSN
+887 AYKKAFQITSK

-908 LVLNRGSEYTN
+908 LVLNRGNDYSYE
-919 IIFVTAWV
+919 FVTAWV

-942 TPELVKVFGAGRC
+942 TPGLVKVFGAGRC

-960 PANYSKWTKS
+960 PANYSKWTES

>member
-217 IGNKGST
+217 IGNKGNT
-224 DVIIDK
+224 DVIVDK

-249 NLPEEWRKT
+249 TLPEDEWRKT

-272 LTCNDQ
+272 LTCNGKT
-278 ALDSEY
+278 LDSEY

-404 QAHLGKLQ
+404 QANLGKLQ

-422 DEMGFEAIN
+422 DEYGFEAIT

-449 TSYTSQEDVTIETK
+449 TSYTSQENVTIETN

-473 EVINYLDEMNS
+473 EVISYLDEMNS
-484 KNDCFITLDFEALN
+484 KNDCFITLDFKALN
-498 STRYGE
+498 TTD

-534 HSLEKPNQNL
+534 HSLEKANQNL

-574 AAKIKGNVE
+574 AAKIEGNVE
-583 NHKTIELQNTLLN
+583 NHKTIELQN

-609 ANVVGTVTVKT
+609 ANVVGTVTVET

-654 KIVNNGILNAEELMN
+654 KIVNNGILNAEKLMN

-677 TSNISA
+677 TSNIST

-689 FAVNAGVTTLTEENS
+689 IEVNAGVTTLTEENS

-814 ALISDNNYG
+814 ALISDNNY
-823 KNPVILVWNA
+823 KNNPIILVWDNN
-833 DSPATFGNTSNQ
+833 SPATFGNSQNY
-845 GLVNAGKV
+845 GYVDVKV
-853 ERVIIERELTLIGTV
+853 ERTIIDRELTLIGTV

-887 AYNKAFQITSN
+887 AYNKAFQITSK

-908 LVLNRGSEYTN
+908 LVLNRGNDYSYE
-919 IIFVTAWV
+919 FVTAWV

-942 TPELVKVFGAGRC
+942 TPGLVKVFGAGRC

-960 PANYSKWTKS
+960 PANYSKWTES

>member
-1 MKAKHL
+1 MKAKYL

-76 DELTGNCDDGDANHM
+76 DELTGSCDDGDANHM

-107 DELYTLKDYAQ
+107 KELYTLKDYAQ

-217 IGNKGST
+217 IGNKGNT
-224 DVIIDK
+224 DVIVDK
-230 IVFKDGQGR
+230 IVFKDRKGR

-249 NLPEEWRKT
+249 TLPESEWRKT
-258 VDVENPK
+258 VEVENPK

-272 LTCNDQ
+272 LTCNDET
-278 ALDSEY
+278 LDSEY
-284 SRELTWPGTSTGRA
+284 SRELTWPGTSTGRE
-298 TARSIVEYAT
+298 TARSIVKYAT
-308 PADHIPYGL
+308 PAEHIPYGL

-333 SDLGGHFLKGNVD
+333 SELGGHFLKGNVD

-361 GDIVLEPVIYG
+361 GRGMVLEPVIYG

-404 QAHLGKLQ
+404 QALLGKLQ
-412 PYAQEVTAAF
+412 PYAQEVTATF
-422 DEMGFEAIN
+422 DEYGFEAIT

-436 STEDLMRYLKGLE
+436 NTEDLMRYLKGLE
-449 TSYTSQEDVTIETK
+449 TSYTSQKDVTIETN

-473 EVINYLDEMNS
+473 EVISYLDEMNS
-484 KNDCFITLDFEALN
+484 TNDCFITLDFKALN
-498 STRYGE
+498 RHGE

-512 KESMKYFNFGNGTIN
+512 KESMKYFNFGNGSIN

-534 HSLEKPNQNL
+534 HSLEKANQIL
-544 KSLAVEEN
+544 KSLTVEEP
-552 AIFNVKADAK
+552 ATFNV
-562 IANTENNGILNV
+562 NTNCTIGFVENNGILNV
-574 AAKIKGNVE
+574 AAKINDGYEYTTIE
-583 NHKTIELQNTLLN
+583 NHNVIELKADADITGTL
-596 SANIDGIFTNENI
+596 INEKI
-609 ANVVGTVTVKT
+609 ANVTGNNAKVYII
-620 LKNKNT
+620 KNDNT

-631 VDKAVLTITNAGT
+631 NDKAVFTINEGGQLNVWSFDNVDTLINKGT
-644 LDVQDLTNDD
+644 LNVAVMTNS
-654 KIVNNGILNAEELMN
+654 
-669 NGTIESNA
+669 GTIESYASTNV
-677 TSNISA
+677 SG
-683 LTNKGT
+683 LTNIK
-689 FAVNAGVTTLTEENS
+689 VMSILAGETVFTDNNT
-704 NEGTINVAADA
+704 NEGTINIAAGARVTA
-715 KLSVKDDN
+715 KVGEGK
-723 TLANQEAGVIN
+723 LANVGTIN
-734 VKGDL
+734 VEGDL
-739 MENIQNSGIIYV
+739 TEDIQNSGIINV

-757 GVNGIVAN
+757 GVNGIVDGE
-765 SANGI
+765 ANGI
-770 IDISAANN
+770 IDISKANN
-778 GASSRVAKDMVTGK
+778 AASSRVAKDMVTGK
-792 AGNYFRYTVKQTIAA
+792 TGNYFRYTVKEEIAA
-807 DLKNTLA
+807 DLKNVLK
-814 ALISDNNYG
+814 ALISSNNIG
-823 KNPVILVWNA
+823 VNPVILVWDT
-833 DSPATFGNTSNQ
+833 DSPATFGSTTNQ
-845 GLVNAGKV
+845 GLVNEGKV
-853 ERVIIERELTLIGTV
+853 ERVVINRELTLIGTV

-887 AYNKAFQITSN
+887 AYNKAFQITSK

-908 LVLNRGSEYTN
+908 LVLNRGIDYTYG
-919 IIFVTAWV
+919 FVTAWV

-935 TGALDST
+935 TGALDSA
-942 TPELVKVFGAGRC
+942 TPGKVKVFGAGRC

-960 PANYSKWTKS
+960 PDNYKNWIKS

-976 WLVED
+976 WLIEN

>member
-76 DELTGNCDDGDANHM
+76 DELTGNCDNGDANHM

-217 IGNKGST
+217 IGNKGNT
-224 DVIIDK
+224 DVIVDK

-249 NLPEEWRKT
+249 TLPEDEWRKT

-272 LTCNDQ
+272 LTCNNKT
-278 ALDSEY
+278 LDSEY

-404 QAHLGKLQ
+404 QANLGKLQ

-422 DEMGFEAIN
+422 DEYGFEAIT

-436 STEDLMRYLKGLE
+436 NTEDLMRYLKGLE
-449 TSYTSQEDVTIETK
+449 TSYTSQENVTIETN

-473 EVINYLDEMNS
+473 EVISYLDEMNS
-484 KNDCFITLDFEALN
+484 KNDCFITLDFKALN
-498 STRYGE
+498 TTD

-534 HSLEKPNQNL
+534 HSLEKANQNL
-544 KSLAVEEN
+544 KSLAIEEN
-552 AIFNVKADAK
+552 ATFNVKAETK
-562 IANTENNGILNV
+562 VGNTENNGILSV
-574 AAKIKGNVE
+574 AAKIEGNVE
-583 NHKTIELQNTLLN
+583 NHKTIELQNN
-596 SANIDGIFTNENI
+596 ANIDGTFTNENI
-609 ANVVGTVTVKT
+609 ANVVGTVTVET

-654 KIVNNGILNAEELMN
+654 KIVNNGILNAEKLMN

-677 TSNISA
+677 TSNIST

-689 FAVNAGVTTLTEENS
+689 IEVNAGVTTLTEENS

-814 ALISDNNYG
+814 ALISDNNY
-823 KNPVILVWNA
+823 KNNPIILVWDNN
-833 DSPATFGNTSNQ
+833 SPATFGNSQNY
-845 GLVNAGKV
+845 GYVDVKV
-853 ERVIIERELTLIGTV
+853 ERAIIDRELTLIGTV

-887 AYNKAFQITSN
+887 AYNKAFQITSK

-908 LVLNRGSEYTN
+908 LVLNRGNDYSYE
-919 IIFVTAWV
+919 FVTAWV

-942 TPELVKVFGAGRC
+942 TPGLVKVFGAGRC

>member
-76 DELTGNCDDGDANHM
+76 DELTGNCDNGDANHM

-107 DELYTLKDYAQ
+107 NELYTLKDYAQ

-224 DVIIDK
+224 DVIVDK

-249 NLPEEWRKT
+249 ALDEEWRKT
-258 VDVENPK
+258 VEVENPK

-284 SRELTWPGTSTGRA
+284 SRELTWPGTSIGRA

-333 SDLGGHFLKGNVD
+333 SELGGHFLKGNVD

-398 KVFTLD
+398 RVFTLD
-404 QAHLGKLQ
+404 QAFLGKLQ

-449 TSYTSQEDVTIETK
+449 TSYTSQKNDTIETN

-484 KNDCFITLDFEALN
+484 KNDCFITLDFKALN
-498 STRYGE
+498 TTD

-534 HSLEKPNQNL
+534 HSLEKANQNL

-574 AAKIKGNVE
+574 AAKIEGDVE
-583 NHKTIELQNTLLN
+583 NHKTIELQNTLRN

-654 KIVNNGILNAEELMN
+654 KIVNNGILNAEKLTN

-689 FAVNAGVTTLTEENS
+689 FAVNAGVTTLTGENS
-704 NEGTINVAADA
+704 NEGTINVAAGA

-734 VKGDL
+734 VEGDL

-757 GVNGIVAN
+757 GVNGVVAD
-765 SANGI
+765 SAHGI

-778 GASSRVAKDMVTGK
+778 GASSRVAKDVVTGK

-881 IKSDVN
+881 IKSDVK
-887 AYNKAFQITSN
+887 AFNKAFQITSK

-908 LVLNRGSEYTN
+908 LVLNRGSEYSN
-919 IIFVTAWV
+919 IFVTAWV

>member
-76 DELTGNCDDGDANHM
+76 DELTGNCDNGDANHM

-217 IGNKGST
+217 IGNKGNT
-224 DVIIDK
+224 DVIVDK

-249 NLPEEWRKT
+249 TLPEDEWRKT

-272 LTCNDQ
+272 LTCNNKT
-278 ALDSEY
+278 LDSEY

-404 QAHLGKLQ
+404 QANLGKLQ

-422 DEMGFEAIN
+422 DEYGFEAIT

-436 STEDLMRYLKGLE
+436 NTEDLMRYLKGLE
-449 TSYTSQEDVTIETK
+449 TSYTSQENVTIETN

-473 EVINYLDEMNS
+473 EVISYLDEMNS
-484 KNDCFITLDFEALN
+484 KNDCFITLDFKALN
-498 STRYGE
+498 TTD

-534 HSLEKPNQNL
+534 HSLEKANQNL
-544 KSLAVEEN
+544 KSLAIEEN
-552 AIFNVKADAK
+552 ATFNVKAETK
-562 IANTENNGILNV
+562 VGNTENNGILSV
-574 AAKIKGNVE
+574 AAKIEGNVE
-583 NHKTIELQNTLLN
+583 NHKTIELQNN
-596 SANIDGIFTNENI
+596 ANIDGTFTNENI
-609 ANVVGTVTVKT
+609 ANVVGTVTVET

-654 KIVNNGILNAEELMN
+654 KIVNNGILNAEKLMN

-677 TSNISA
+677 TSNIST

-689 FAVNAGVTTLTEENS
+689 IEVNAGVTTLTEENS

-814 ALISDNNYG
+814 ALISDNNY
-823 KNPVILVWNA
+823 KNNPIILVWDNN
-833 DSPATFGNTSNQ
+833 SPATFGNSQNY
-845 GLVNAGKV
+845 GYVDVKV
-853 ERVIIERELTLIGTV
+853 ERAIIDRELTLIGTV

-887 AYNKAFQITSN
+887 AYNKAFQITSK

-908 LVLNRGSEYTN
+908 LVLNRGNDYSYE
-919 IIFVTAWV
+919 FVTAWV

-942 TPELVKVFGAGRC
+942 TPGLVKVFGAGRC

-960 PANYSKWTKS
+960 PANYSKWTES

>member
-76 DELTGNCDDGDANHM
+76 DELTGNCDNGDANHM

-217 IGNKGST
+217 IGNKGNT
-224 DVIIDK
+224 DVIVDK

-249 NLPEEWRKT
+249 TLPESDWRKT

-272 LTCNDQ
+272 LTCNNKT
-278 ALDSEY
+278 LDSEY

-404 QAHLGKLQ
+404 QANLGKLQ

-422 DEMGFEAIN
+422 DEYGFEAIT

-436 STEDLMRYLKGLE
+436 NTEDLMRYLKGLE
-449 TSYTSQEDVTIETK
+449 TSYTSQENVTIETN

-484 KNDCFITLDFEALN
+484 KNDCFITLDFKALN
-498 STRYGE
+498 TTD

-534 HSLEKPNQNL
+534 HSLEKANQNL
-544 KSLAVEEN
+544 KSLAIEEN
-552 AIFNVKADAK
+552 ATFNVKAETK
-562 IANTENNGILNV
+562 VGNTENNGILSV
-574 AAKIKGNVE
+574 AAKIEGNVE
-583 NHKTIELQNTLLN
+583 NHKTIELQNN
-596 SANIDGIFTNENI
+596 ANIDGTFTNENI
-609 ANVVGTVTVKT
+609 ANVVGTVTVET

-654 KIVNNGILNAEELMN
+654 KIVNNGILNAEKLMN

-677 TSNISA
+677 TSNIST

-689 FAVNAGVTTLTEENS
+689 IEVNAGVTTLTEENS

-715 KLSVKDDN
+715 KLSVKDNN

-792 AGNYFRYTVKQTIAA
+792 AGNYFRYTVKQTIVA

-814 ALISDNNYG
+814 ALISDNNY
-823 KNPVILVWNA
+823 KNNPIILVWDNN
-833 DSPATFGNTSNQ
+833 SPATFGNSQNY
-845 GLVNAGKV
+845 GYVDVKV
-853 ERVIIERELTLIGTV
+853 ERAIIDRELTLIGTV

-887 AYNKAFQITSN
+887 AYNKAFQITSK

-908 LVLNRGSEYTN
+908 LVLNRGNDYSYE
-919 IIFVTAWV
+919 FVTAWV

-942 TPELVKVFGAGRC
+942 TPGLVKVFGAGRC

-960 PANYSKWTKS
+960 PANYSKWTES